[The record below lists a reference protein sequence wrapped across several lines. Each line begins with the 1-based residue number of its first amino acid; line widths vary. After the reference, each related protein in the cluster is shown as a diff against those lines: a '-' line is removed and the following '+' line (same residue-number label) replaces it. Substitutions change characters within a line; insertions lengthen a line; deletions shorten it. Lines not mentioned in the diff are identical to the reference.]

1 MAYEVYIT
9 ENFERGIERLSE
21 SEKKI
26 IKKIF
31 LQLKENPYVGDA
43 IRYGFFREKRLR
55 EKRIYY
61 LIYDDLSA
69 VLVVA
74 FGGKKAQQGTIDE
87 IIKDLPEF
95 KKYIERILRNKK
107 D

>member
-1 MAYEVYIT
+1 MDYSVYTT
-9 ENFERGIERLSE
+9 ESFEKEIEKLSD

-26 IKKIF
+26 IKKMY

-43 IRYGFFREKRLR
+43 IKYSFFREKRLR

-69 VLVVA
+69 VLMIA
-74 FGGKKAQQGTIDE
+74 LGGKKAQQETIDE
-87 IIKDLPEF
+87 IIKELPEF
-95 KKYIERILRNKK
+95 KKYMKK
-107 D
+107 LLDKDN